1 MACKVPLTLRA
12 ASGEEE
18 LVVFLLLMREPS
30 LAEVRGHR
38 LEALEA
44 MESLLWEWLWGHPL
58 NGACAKTELAQGLER
73 GRKKV

>member
-18 LVVFLLLMREPS
+18 IVFFLLLMREPS

-38 LEALEA
+38 LEAT
-44 MESLLWEWLWGHPL
+44 ESLLWEWLWGHPF
-58 NGACAKTELAQGLER
+58 NGACAETELAQGLEP
-73 GRKKV
+73 GRKV